1 LAVPNTTTNYEQADP
16 DVRLMLQ
23 VRDGNAAAFEE
34 LVRRYQGRLLTFLEN
49 LIGSKESAEDLAQ
62 EVFLRVFRARA
73 SYEPGARFTTWLFT
87 IATNAASNARRS
99 KGKRMEVGVPQG
111 NLGDTSPLTLDQL
124 AQAASGAMPT
134 RVVDKLEAAGVVRLA
149 MESLGER
156 QRAALLLSQFE
167 GMSYQDIADTMQI
180 TIPAVKSLLS
190 RARVN
195 LRDILTPYM
204 QTGQGLDPNAVAAA
218 RDE

>member
-1 LAVPNTTTNYEQADP
+1 MATTTTNYEQADP

-73 SYEPGARFTTWLFT
+73 NYLPDARFATWLFT
-87 IATNAASNARRS
+87 IATNAASNARRA
-99 KGKRMEVGVPQG
+99 KGKRLEVGVPQG
-111 NLGDTSPLTLDQL
+111 NLGDTSPLTLEQL

-134 RVVDKLEAAGVVRLA
+134 RIVDKLEAAGVVRLA

-167 GMSYQDIADTMQI
+167 GMSYQDIADTMEI

-204 QTGQGLDPNAVAAA
+204 QTGQGLDPQAVASMS
-218 RDE
+218 DE